1 MSSSVRNKKSDQIFE
16 ITVSKA
22 EEKKAAAVRKFH
34 LQNKIMRTKLNV
46 RIGVSKPVA
55 TAAAT
60 AVIHAPIKAKT
71 EKDNIISEISFKVT
85 NISFYSTSLL
95 EKKIM

>member
-1 MSSSVRNKKSDQIFE
+1 MSSNVRNKKSDQIFE

-22 EEKKAAAVRKFH
+22 EEEKAAAVKKFH
-34 LQNKIMRTKLNV
+34 LKNKIMRRKLNV
-46 RIGVSKPVA
+46 RIAASKPVA

-60 AVIHAPIKAKT
+60 EVIQALIKAET
-71 EKDNIISEISFKVT
+71 EKDNIMSEISFKVI

-95 EKKIM
+95 EKKMV